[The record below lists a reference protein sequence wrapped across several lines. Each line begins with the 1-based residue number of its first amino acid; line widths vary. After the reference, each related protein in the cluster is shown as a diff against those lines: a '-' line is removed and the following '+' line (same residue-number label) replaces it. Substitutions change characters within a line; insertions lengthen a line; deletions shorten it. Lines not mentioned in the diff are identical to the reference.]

1 MTSWALRGHLSE
13 CEVFLGLGRHSRAW
27 AGCGCE
33 LREDR
38 SEVGN
43 LRVDPGDQSAW
54 AVWLLGMPSAG

>member
-1 MTSWALRGHLSE
+1 MSE

-43 LRVDPGDQSAW
+43 MRVDPGDPGEHELMGSVAP
-54 AVWLLGMPSAG
+54 GHAG

>member
-1 MTSWALRGHLSE
+1 MSE

-43 LRVDPGDQSAW
+43 LRVGPGDQSSW
-54 AVWLLGMPSAG
+54 AVWLLGMQARV

>member
-1 MTSWALRGHLSE
+1 MSE

-43 LRVDPGDQSAW
+43 LRVDPGDQSSW
-54 AVWLLGMPSAG
+54 AVWLLGMQARV